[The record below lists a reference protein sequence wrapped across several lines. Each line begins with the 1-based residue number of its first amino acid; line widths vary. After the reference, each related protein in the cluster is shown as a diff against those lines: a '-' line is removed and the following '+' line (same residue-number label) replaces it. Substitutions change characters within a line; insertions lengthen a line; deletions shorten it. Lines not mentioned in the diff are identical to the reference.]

1 MITKKRMAALLIALL
16 AIAVG
21 WAVKAGPA
29 SAAAF
34 GPTCQTVS
42 VGSGAVAR
50 GCIGGSDT
58 GCNPGTYTISTWPL
72 YNPDEA
78 HGGALG
84 NGNVSGIL
92 YTTVQSGM
100 YYSVADGTTGGQTY
114 PLYGLC
120 IDDSSTTK
128 WQIGW
133 KSTSGV
139 DFTWCIYLVPGSG
152 SSRSGAC

>member
-1 MITKKRMAALLIALL
+1 MNKRISALLLALGAAIGVIPL
-16 AIAVG
+16 AASS
-21 WAVKAGPA
+21 A
-29 SAAAF
+29 SAAPF

-50 GCIGGSDT
+50 GCIGGNDS

-72 YNPDEA
+72 YNPDTA
-78 HGGALG
+78 HGGATG
-84 NGNVSGIL
+84 TGSVSGIL
-92 YTTVQSGM
+92 YTQVQAGQ

-128 WQIGW
+128 WEIGW
-133 KSTSGV
+133 TSTAGTK
-139 DFTWCIYLVPGSG
+139 FTWCIYLVPGSG
-152 SSRSGAC
+152 SQRSGQC